1 MKIGQYVVTT
11 AAVLGLGIVAAAADL
26 LPVRV
31 SGYEYFIGTSCTID
45 GQAAT
50 CDVQF
55 AGWTGSGGQ
64 VPNGWRAFPGNGQG
78 MWTATIDYKGRPRFG
93 GQVTLLGGGFDLLFN
108 DGKVVLGRVTGGTI
122 VWPPAG
128 QSSICGT
135 EVAVVTMNVRY
146 RVGAEGRG
154 VFRGCLHDLPFG
166 SVLPPKI
173 WGKLEKLE

>member
-1 MKIGQYVVTT
+1 MKIGQYAVTT

-26 LPVRV
+26 LPVRI
-31 SGYEYFIGTSCTID
+31 SGYEYFIGTPCTID

-78 MWTATIDYKGRPRFG
+78 MWTSTIDYKGRPKFG
-93 GQVTLLGGGFDLLFN
+93 GHVVLLGGNFDLLFT
-108 DGKVVLGRVTGGTI
+108 DGKVLAGRVTGGTI
-122 VWPPAG
+122 AWPPAG

-146 RVGAEGRG
+146 RVGEEGRG
-154 VFRGCLHDLPFG
+154 VICPSAVFSRLKFG
-166 SVLPPKI
+166 ANWKN
-173 WGKLEKLE
+173 